1 MQRVDAHVAA
11 PEVFEGFGLVFAVLV
26 TCLVQT
32 GQSQLR
38 AEPAACVGSINVW
51 EAENAEAQVGSLA
64 ELLFGGEFPF
74 RLFGVRLAGLVALL
88 LRRAVRV
95 VDCACAHLDVRFHA
109 ALGCLL
115 SDCHA
120 QLVAAQ
126 LVHFVFLREARFAA
140 AVEDIVEF
148 SF

>member
-74 RLFGVRLAGLVALL
+74 RLFGVP
-88 LRRAVRV
+88 RRFVKTDSRV
-95 VDCACAHLDVRFHA
+95 STHHWHISVSFYSSL
-109 ALGCLL
+109 
-115 SDCHA
+115 
-120 QLVAAQ
+120 
-126 LVHFVFLREARFAA
+126 FV
-140 AVEDIVEF
+140 
-148 SF
+148 